1 MVRLVAEKFIVS
13 YRTNHLRLAIHKNH
27 CLPNYIVSVNSK
39 QLGSIVIT
47 YKVITAFYDLILAN
61 FHCYNNVLIIYFD
74 SIGRFVISIEPFKR
88 SFFSE
93 YGPKMNSSVNIKSYQ
108 MESDGVA

>member
-1 MVRLVAEKFIVS
+1 MVRLVAEKFILS
-13 YRTNHLRLAIHKNH
+13 YRTNQLRLAIHKSH

-39 QLGSIVIT
+39 QLGSIAIT
-47 YKVITAFYDLILAN
+47 HKVITAFYDLILTN
-61 FHCYNNVLIIYFD
+61 FHCYNIVLIIYFD

-93 YGPKMNSSVNIKSYQ
+93 YGPRMNSSVNIQVTKWSLT
-108 MESDGVA
+108 V

>member
-1 MVRLVAEKFIVS
+1 MVRLVAEKFILS
-13 YRTNHLRLAIHKNH
+13 YRTNQLRLAIHKSH

-39 QLGSIVIT
+39 QLGSIAT
-47 YKVITAFYDLILAN
+47 SYKVMTAFYDLILTD
-61 FHCYNNVLIIYFD
+61 FHCYNIVLIIYFD

-93 YGPKMNSSVNIKSYQ
+93 YGPSMNSSVNLSSYQ
-108 MESDGVA
+108 METDGVT